1 MAMRLIGKRLD
12 SEDGSAVVETA
23 VLGSLIFGMIIQS
36 IVLFGALQRAALAT
50 SAASREVGRVVV
62 LSLGDPEA
70 AMRARY
76 VVITAARDHG
86 LGDDDLAVSVSGAR
100 TRGGFL
106 RVEVRTNVRV
116 FGIPL
121 LERFI
126 PSPSIPV
133 VATHTVRLDK
143 YASAP

>member
-1 MAMRLIGKRLD
+1 MAMKLIAKRVGR
-12 SEDGSAVVETA
+12 EDGSAVVETA
-23 VLGSLIFGMIIQS
+23 FLGSLIFGIIIQS
-36 IVLFGALQRAALAT
+36 IVLFGTLQRAALAT

-62 LSLGDPEA
+62 LSQGDPEA

-76 VVITAARDHG
+76 VVIAAARDHG
-86 LGDDDLAVSVSGAR
+86 LGDDDLAVSVTGAR
-100 TRGGFL
+100 SRGGFL

>member
-1 MAMRLIGKRLD
+1 MAMRLLGKRVVR
-12 SEDGSAVVETA
+12 EDGSAVVETA
-23 VLGSLIFGMIIQS
+23 FLGSLIFGMIIQS

-86 LGDDDLAVSVSGAR
+86 LGDDDLAVSVTGAR

-106 RVEVRTNVRV
+106 RVEVRTSVSV

>member
-1 MAMRLIGKRLD
+1 MAMRLIGKHVGR
-12 SEDGSAVVETA
+12 EDGSAVVETA
-23 VLGSLIFGMIIQS
+23 FLGSLIFGIIIQS
-36 IVLFGALQRAALAT
+36 IVLFGTLQRAALAT

-76 VVITAARDHG
+76 VVIAAARDHG
-86 LGDDDLAVSVSGAR
+86 LGDDDLAVSVTGER

>member
-1 MAMRLIGKRLD
+1 MAMRFIGKCLD
-12 SEDGSAVVETA
+12 REDGSAVVETA
-23 VLGSLIFGMIIQS
+23 FLGSLIFGMIIQS

>member
-1 MAMRLIGKRLD
+1 MAMRLIGKRVVR
-12 SEDGSAVVETA
+12 EDGSAVVETA
-23 VLGSLIFGMIIQS
+23 FLGSLIFGMIIQS

-86 LGDDDLAVSVSGAR
+86 LGDDDLAVSVTGAR

-116 FGIPL
+116 FGVPL

>member
-1 MAMRLIGKRLD
+1 MAMRLIAKRVGR
-12 SEDGSAVVETA
+12 EDGSAVVETA
-23 VLGSLIFGMIIQS
+23 FLGSLIFGIIIQS
-36 IVLFGALQRAALAT
+36 IVLFGTLQRAALAT

-62 LSLGDPEA
+62 LSQGDPEA

-76 VVITAARDHG
+76 VVIAAARDHG
-86 LGDDDLAVSVSGAR
+86 LGDDDLAVSVTGAR
-100 TRGGFL
+100 SRGGFL

>member
-1 MAMRLIGKRLD
+1 MRLIGKRLD

-23 VLGSLIFGMIIQS
+23 VLGSLIFGLIIQS

-86 LGDDDLAVSVSGAR
+86 LGDNDLAVSVSGAR

>member
-1 MAMRLIGKRLD
+1 MAMKLIAKRVGR
-12 SEDGSAVVETA
+12 EDGSAVVETA
-23 VLGSLIFGMIIQS
+23 FLGSLIFGIIIQS
-36 IVLFGALQRAALAT
+36 IVLFGTLQRAALAT

-62 LSLGDPEA
+62 LSQGDPEA

-76 VVITAARDHG
+76 VVIAAARDHG
-86 LGDDDLAVSVSGAR
+86 LGDDDLAVSVTGAR
-100 TRGGFL
+100 SRGGFL

-126 PSPSIPV
+126 PSPTIPV

>member
-1 MAMRLIGKRLD
+1 MAMRLIGKRVGH
-12 SEDGSAVVETA
+12 EDGSAVVETA
-23 VLGSLIFGMIIQS
+23 FLGSLIFGVIIQS
-36 IVLFGALQRAALAT
+36 IVLFGTLQRAALAT

-70 AMRARY
+70 AMRAHY

-86 LGDDDLAVSVSGAR
+86 LGDDDLAVSVTGER

>member
-23 VLGSLIFGMIIQS
+23 VLGSLIFGLIIQS

-86 LGDDDLAVSVSGAR
+86 LGDNDLAVSVSGAR

>member
-1 MAMRLIGKRLD
+1 MAMRLLGKRVVR
-12 SEDGSAVVETA
+12 EDGSAVVETA
-23 VLGSLIFGMIIQS
+23 FLGSLIFGMIIQS

-50 SAASREVGRVVV
+50 SAASREVGRVVA

-76 VVITAARDHG
+76 VVVAAARDHG
-86 LGDDDLAVSVSGAR
+86 LGDDDLAVSVTGER

>member
-1 MAMRLIGKRLD
+1 MAMRLNAKRVG

-23 VLGSLIFGMIIQS
+23 FLGSLIFGIIIQS
-36 IVLFGALQRAALAT
+36 IVLFGTLQRAALAT

-62 LSLGDPEA
+62 LSQGDPEA

-76 VVITAARDHG
+76 VVIAAARDHG
-86 LGDDDLAVSVSGAR
+86 IGDDDLAVSVTGAR
-100 TRGGFL
+100 SRGGFL

-126 PSPSIPV
+126 PSPTIPV

>member
-1 MAMRLIGKRLD
+1 MAMRMIAKRVGR
-12 SEDGSAVVETA
+12 EDGSAVVETA
-23 VLGSLIFGMIIQS
+23 FLGSLIFGIIIQS
-36 IVLFGALQRAALAT
+36 IVLFGTLQRAALAT

-62 LSLGDPEA
+62 LSQGDPEA

-76 VVITAARDHG
+76 VVIAAARDHG
-86 LGDDDLAVSVSGAR
+86 LGDDDLAVSVTGAR
-100 TRGGFL
+100 SRGGFL

>member
-1 MAMRLIGKRLD
+1 MAMRLIGKHVGR
-12 SEDGSAVVETA
+12 EDGSAVVETA
-23 VLGSLIFGMIIQS
+23 FLGSLIFGIIIQS
-36 IVLFGALQRAALAT
+36 IVLFGTLQRAALAT

-76 VVITAARDHG
+76 VVIAAARDHG
-86 LGDDDLAVSVSGAR
+86 LGDDDLAVSVTGAR

-133 VATHTVRLDK
+133 VAAHTVRLDK

>member
-1 MAMRLIGKRLD
+1 MAMRLIGNRLD
-12 SEDGSAVVETA
+12 REDGSAVVETA
-23 VLGSLIFGMIIQS
+23 FLGSLIFGLIIQS
-36 IVLFGALQRAALAT
+36 IVLFGTLQRAALAT

-86 LGDDDLAVSVSGAR
+86 LGDDDLAVSVTGER

-143 YASAP
+143 YASAQ

>member
-1 MAMRLIGKRLD
+1 MAMRLIGKHGAR
-12 SEDGSAVVETA
+12 EDGSAVVETA

>member
-1 MAMRLIGKRLD
+1 MAMRLIGKHVGR
-12 SEDGSAVVETA
+12 EDGSAVVETA
-23 VLGSLIFGMIIQS
+23 FLGSLIFGIIIQS
-36 IVLFGALQRAALAT
+36 IVLFGTLQRAALAT

-76 VVITAARDHG
+76 VVIAAARDHG
-86 LGDDDLAVSVSGAR
+86 LGDDDLAVSVTGAR

-126 PSPSIPV
+126 PIPSIPV

>member
-1 MAMRLIGKRLD
+1 MAMRLIGKRVGH
-12 SEDGSAVVETA
+12 EDGSAVVETA
-23 VLGSLIFGMIIQS
+23 FLGSLIFGLIIQS
-36 IVLFGALQRAALAT
+36 IVLFGTLQRAALAT

-86 LGDDDLAVSVSGAR
+86 LGDDDLAVSVTGER

>member
-1 MAMRLIGKRLD
+1 MAMKLIAKRVGR
-12 SEDGSAVVETA
+12 EDGSAVVETA
-23 VLGSLIFGMIIQS
+23 FLGSLIFGIIIQS
-36 IVLFGALQRAALAT
+36 IVLFGTLQRAALAT
-50 SAASREVGRVVV
+50 STASREVGRVVV
-62 LSLGDPEA
+62 LSQGDPEA

-76 VVITAARDHG
+76 VVIAAARDHG
-86 LGDDDLAVSVSGAR
+86 LGDDDLAVSVTGAR
-100 TRGGFL
+100 SRGGFL

-126 PSPSIPV
+126 PSPTIPV

>member
-1 MAMRLIGKRLD
+1 MAMRFIGKCLD
-12 SEDGSAVVETA
+12 REDGSAVVETA
-23 VLGSLIFGMIIQS
+23 FLGSLIFGMIIQS

-70 AMRARY
+70 VMRARY